1 MPIKEVL
8 TPLRPSV
15 TWSAP
20 LLSLR
25 GLSAA
30 RTTRLVAAKAPTA
43 AADCPRKSR
52 RDSWLDMIVLL
63 WKKSIG
69 LFHARNALAVPN
81 LRFHEGGRPSGT
93 LVAGRRLLT

>member
-1 MPIKEVL
+1 MPIREVL

-30 RTTRLVAAKAPTA
+30 RTTRLDAAKAPTA

-52 RDSWLDMIVLL
+52 RDSWLDIIALL
-63 WKKSIG
+63 WKKSCLTVFMHEHSDVRTTIFMKTDDRQERS
-69 LFHARNALAVPN
+69 LPAV
-81 LRFHEGGRPSGT
+81 GS
-93 LVAGRRLLT
+93 